1 MSEHGLDG
9 YDARERGRVGETRGY
24 EKVSFRG
31 SGGGDSEQ
39 DEATRVRT
47 PSGVRT
53 LVAAALGFEIQ
64 GVVFPG

>member
-9 YDARERGRVGETRGY
+9 YDARERGRVGESRGY

-39 DEATRVRT
+39 DEATRVRI
-47 PSGVRT
+47 PSGVRR
-53 LVAAALGFEIQ
+53 LVAANLVFPIQ
-64 GVVFPG
+64 GSAFAV

>member
-9 YDARERGRVGETRGY
+9 YDARERGRVGESRGY

-39 DEATRVRT
+39 DEATRVRI
-47 PSGVRT
+47 PGVRT

-64 GVVFPG
+64 GMAITG